1 MDVDSQMRDVESFY
15 YTLPTPSHRH
25 LSVQGKRFCGNC
37 QHSVDSIW
45 FKGTFKKPKLS
56 QTSQKV

>member
-1 MDVDSQMRDVESFY
+1 MVVDSQMRDVESFY
-15 YTLPTPSHRH
+15 YTLPTPSPRH

-45 FKGTFKKPKLS
+45 FKGTF
-56 QTSQKV
+56 